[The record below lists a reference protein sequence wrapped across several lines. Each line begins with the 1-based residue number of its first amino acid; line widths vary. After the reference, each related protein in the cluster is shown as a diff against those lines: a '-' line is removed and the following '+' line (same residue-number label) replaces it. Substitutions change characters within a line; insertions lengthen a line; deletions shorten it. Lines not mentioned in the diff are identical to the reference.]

1 MSLDAR
7 TDASPTLSGV
17 PDLLRWFRERE
28 RPVEAWKVGL
38 EHEKMGVVAGTI
50 EPLAYEGPRGVSTV
64 LRTFAR
70 RYGYEPFVEDG
81 DIIASQCGTLTVS
94 IEPGGQIELSGSP
107 FADVHVVA
115 AELDRHLERCREI
128 GGELGLTF
136 LATGYR
142 PWGTP
147 ATNPWMP
154 KRRYGVMRPF
164 LSARGRLA
172 EDMMAMTGSGQVSYD
187 FASARDM
194 GEKLRVA
201 LAVQPAVTALMA
213 NSPIVNGRD
222 SGWKSYRVKVWE
234 ETDPARSGLLA
245 FAFAP
250 GFLDDPYRA
259 YVDWALGVPM
269 VFLRRR
275 GDYLDPAGRTFRD
288 YLARGLGEERATLSD
303 WTDHLTTLFPEVRVK
318 GVVELRGAD
327 ANGPALSK
335 ALVAFWKGILYDRGA
350 RERAWDLVAGLS
362 VPERRALMSDA
373 GRLGL
378 QARLP
383 DGRSLAELA
392 RAVVEVSSQGLC
404 RQHCCGQRGE
414 DERVWLE
421 PLRERAESGRS
432 PADDAL
438 EAFRRGGD
446 AALLAQLRV
455 A

>member
-7 TDASPTLSGV
+7 TQASPPVSDAG
-17 PDLLRWFRERE
+17 DLVRWFAERE
-28 RPVEAWKVGL
+28 RPRETWKVGL
-38 EHEKMGVVAGTI
+38 ELEKLGVVAGGTD
-50 EPLAYEGPRGVSTV
+50 PLPYEGPRSVSAI
-64 LRTFAR
+64 LRAFTR
-70 RYGYEPFVEDG
+70 RYGYSPFEEDG

-115 AELDRHLERCREI
+115 AELDRHLERCHEI
-128 GGELGLTF
+128 AEELGVAF
-136 LATGYR
+136 LAAGYR

-147 ATNPWMP
+147 TSNPWMP
-154 KRRYGVMRPF
+154 KKRYGVMRPF

-172 EDMMAMTGSGQVSYD
+172 PDMMAMTGSGQVSYD
-187 FASARDM
+187 FSSPRDM
-194 GEKLRVA
+194 AEKLRVA
-201 LAVQPAVTALMA
+201 LAVQPAVTALLA
-213 NSPIVNGRD
+213 NSPIVDGRE

-259 YVDWALGVPM
+259 YVEWALDVPM

-275 GDYLDPAGRTFRD
+275 GEYLDAGGRTFRD
-288 YLARGLGEERATLSD
+288 YLARGLGDERATLSD
-303 WTDHLTTLFPEVRVK
+303 WNDHLTTVFPEVRVK
-318 GVVELRGAD
+318 GVVELRGTD
-327 ANGPALSK
+327 ANDAVLTK
-335 ALVAFWKGILYDRGA
+335 AQVAFWKGILYDRAA
-350 RERAWDLVAGLS
+350 RERAWQLVAGLS
-362 VPERRALMSDA
+362 VEERRQLMHDA
-373 GRLGL
+373 GVQGL
-378 QARLP
+378 AARLP
-383 DGRSLAELA
+383 DGRTLAEVA
-392 RAVVEVSSQGLC
+392 RAVVDVAAVGLC

-438 EAFRRGGD
+438 DAFRRGGS
-446 AALLAQLRV
+446 AALLERLRV